1 MIFHAVQFSSQ
12 KILRLA
18 WPYYM
23 SEEDNEINV
32 PTVAFSDILMCLEG
46 NIRGVCLLSTTY
58 LHLYVMSLYSGHV
71 L

>member
-1 MIFHAVQFSSQ
+1 
-12 KILRLA
+12 
-18 WPYYM
+18 M
-23 SEEDNEINV
+23 SEEDSEINV

-58 LHLYVMSLYSGHV
+58 LHFYVMSIYSGHV